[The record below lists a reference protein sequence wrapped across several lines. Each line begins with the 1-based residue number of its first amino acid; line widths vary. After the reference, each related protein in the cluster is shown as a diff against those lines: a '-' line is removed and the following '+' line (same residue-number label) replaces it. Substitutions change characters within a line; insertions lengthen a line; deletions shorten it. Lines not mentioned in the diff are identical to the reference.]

1 MSAVIFKIL
10 ASFTSPE
17 EIGVNPQSMLWM
29 LPLAAAIAV
38 IYKAIK
44 LPKITAGK
52 FVKESAVLFGSIVAF
67 IIATAVALCVVAY
80 LATE

>member
-1 MSAVIFKIL
+1 MISLYSLL
-10 ASFTSPE
+10 AQFTVPE

-38 IYKAIK
+38 VYKAIRVRQV
-44 LPKITAGK
+44 TAK
-52 FVKESAVLFGSIVAF
+52 SFAKESIILFGSMVAF
-67 IIATAVALCVVAY
+67 IIGAAITLSVVAY